1 MIYIASLS
9 LFADLFYYVIGI
21 TASLCLRKRHPEL
34 KRPFKAPGIMIGAPI
49 SIIIYLIMMTQ
60 LDKEAMITG
69 IIWCALGLVI
79 YAVCRSKYKNEA
91 QEDLSGVIEEEIPSP
106 EEKKKMDKEFKIWS
120 IVVACAVVI
129 VLVAYVIPFLIG

>member
-1 MIYIASLS
+1 MIASNSMIYIASLS

-49 SIIIYLIMMTQ
+49 SIILYLIMMTQ

-79 YAVCRSKYKNEA
+79 YAGTA
-91 QEDLSGVIEEEIPSP
+91 QEVNI
-106 EEKKKMDKEFKIWS
+106 KMKYRREFVRS
-120 IVVACAVVI
+120 H
-129 VLVAYVIPFLIG
+129 